1 MEEEE
6 EDSVVGELG
15 EEDHPAVP
23 TWWTSRCIGVVRTS
37 AKVLAHGLYHRR
49 RRRLLLLLEG
59 LRRYCRCRYDGVAFR
74 RKTQS
79 PTRPPPSISK
89 ALPAPQ
95 PPSDCATDGSETK
108 KEEPCPAAWLQGVG
122 RSRGWVCVC
131 VCVCAGVCTYV
142 GMSGRCSQGRLSVAL
157 LCTSPPSDGG
167 RGRGWGGDGWGRTR
181 HHSDHQKRGPIIVGL
196 FVDPSGKKKGRRRHL
211 GLRGKRRVSPRTH
224 TGRRA
229 PMDVHWNDCFPL
241 YGVGGYFL
249 TSSQVHWLF
258 KS

>member
-1 MEEEE
+1 MRIGAKAKRLPQSGPESNDTNQLEWRSALRCDVEIKCNERWMEEE

-122 RSRGWVCVC
+122 RSRG
-131 VCVCAGVCTYV
+131 
-142 GMSGRCSQGRLSVAL
+142 
-157 LCTSPPSDGG
+157 
-167 RGRGWGGDGWGRTR
+167 
-181 HHSDHQKRGPIIVGL
+181 
-196 FVDPSGKKKGRRRHL
+196 
-211 GLRGKRRVSPRTH
+211 
-224 TGRRA
+224 
-229 PMDVHWNDCFPL
+229 
-241 YGVGGYFL
+241 
-249 TSSQVHWLF
+249 
-258 KS
+258 